1 MPSDNTKP
9 FQKHHIAVCGGD
21 ALVGIFMHHLT
32 RFLERTDDPTQFL
45 DDFGIAREGIART
58 RNDWA
63 EELGATPKQI
73 RRVLEKA
80 EHDLQFMV
88 RAQRG
93 WGKYRVNECTSPLPR
108 STRRSWPSALRWVSR
123 PIVNTCELSKMTKQR
138 AK

>member
-1 MPSDNTKP
+1 MATTSCENR
-9 FQKHHIAVCGGD
+9 A
-21 ALVGIFMHHLT
+21 
-32 RFLERTDDPTQFL
+32 
-45 DDFGIAREGIART
+45 FGIAREGIART

-93 WGKYRVNECTSPLPR
+93 WGKYRVNRMHLAVTEKYAEELAKCVKM
-108 STRRSWPSALRWVSR
+108 VSR